1 MSPAASKT
9 QAKAAAKPSIVMLAD
24 ASGKAKPVK
33 PAAEEKAAK
42 ATKTRTSRTRAAAL
56 PKGTD
61 LKAAAD
67 ELLAAADGKAKPAK
81 KTTKASST
89 KTKTAKAKTTTA
101 KATAA
106 KSTTAKSSASKAA
119 AKTEAAPAD
128 TAKAAVAKPAAD
140 KAAAAAAE
148 KDAKAKALAS
158 IKVGPKGVYTE
169 DSIRVYLQ
177 EIGRI
182 RLLRPDEEIELARKI
197 ADLLLLEEL
206 AAQFESDNGREPDT
220 KEWAALVEMPLIK
233 FRRRLMLGRRAKEK
247 MVQSNLRLVV
257 SIAKKYMNRGLSFQD
272 LIQEGSLG
280 LIRAAEKF
288 DHEKGYKF
296 STYATWWIR
305 QAITRAIADQSRT
318 IRLPVHLYETISR
331 IKKTTKVLSQE
342 FGRKPT
348 EEEIAESME
357 MTIEKLRFIA
367 KSAQLPISLETPIG
381 KEEDS
386 RLGDFI
392 EADIENPEQDV
403 AKNLL
408 REDLEGVLATLS
420 PRERDVL
427 RLRYGLDDGR
437 MKTLEEIGQIFD
449 VTRERIR
456 QIEAKAL
463 RKLRHPNRNGVL
475 KEYIK

>member
-1 MSPAASKT
+1 MSPAAAQPKATPEILMVATAAGEEVQVKPMKAAPKPKAAPKAKAAAKAPAASKGTAAPKAKTATKSPAASKGT
-9 QAKAAAKPSIVMLAD
+9 AA
-24 ASGKAKPVK
+24 
-33 PAAEEKAAK
+33 
-42 ATKTRTSRTRAAAL
+42 T
-56 PKGTD
+56 
-61 LKAAAD
+61 
-67 ELLAAADGKAKPAK
+67 KAKPA
-81 KTTKASST
+81 ASKSSAP
-89 KTKTAKAKTTTA
+89 KPPAAKAKT
-101 KATAA
+101 
-106 KSTTAKSSASKAA
+106 
-119 AKTEAAPAD
+119 EAPVD
-128 TAKAAVAKPAAD
+128 TADLDDPD
-140 KAAAAAAE
+140 DLGPSGSSAE
-148 KDAKAKALAS
+148 KDENAAKALAS

-197 ADLLLLEEL
+197 ADLLQLEEI
-206 AAQFESDNGREPDT
+206 AAQFEADHGRQPDN
-220 KEWAALVEMPLIK
+220 KEWAALVEMPSIK

-331 IKKTTKVLSQE
+331 IKKTTKTLSQE

>member
-1 MSPAASKT
+1 MSPVAAPTSTNAQPEIRAVATQAGEQVAVEPKAKAPRTRAKPATSSVAPEPVAGSATATNKGSRTRKPAASK
-9 QAKAAAKPSIVMLAD
+9 AAT
-24 ASGKAKPVK
+24 
-33 PAAEEKAAK
+33 
-42 ATKTRTSRTRAAAL
+42 TKTASSKTPSVEPELSRD
-56 PKGTD
+56 PGD
-61 LKAAAD
+61 GAD
-67 ELLAAADGKAKPAK
+67 QLLAASEDVGDIADRKPA
-81 KTTKASST
+81 S
-89 KTKTAKAKTTTA
+89 
-101 KATAA
+101 
-106 KSTTAKSSASKAA
+106 
-119 AKTEAAPAD
+119 
-128 TAKAAVAKPAAD
+128 
-140 KAAAAAAE
+140 
-148 KDAKAKALAS
+148 AKALAS
-158 IKVGPKGVYTE
+158 IKLGPKGVYTE

-206 AAQFESDNGREPDT
+206 AAQFEQDNGHYPDV
-220 KEWAALVEMPLIK
+220 KEWAVLVDMTLLK

>member
-1 MSPAASKT
+1 MSPAATKLA
-9 QAKAAAKPSIVMLAD
+9 QAKATQAPSIMMLAD
-24 ASGKAKPVK
+24 EKGLPKQVKTKAKPASK
-33 PAAEEKAAK
+33 AKAATKASTKTK
-42 ATKTRTSRTRAAAL
+42 ATKTTPKAKTS
-56 PKGTD
+56 
-61 LKAAAD
+61 KASSKAKATATATTAKLEVSAD
-67 ELLAAADGKAKPAK
+67 QLLAAADAN
-81 KTTKASST
+81 ASA
-89 KTKTAKAKTTTA
+89 AKAKA
-101 KATAA
+101 
-106 KSTTAKSSASKAA
+106 
-119 AKTEAAPAD
+119 
-128 TAKAAVAKPAAD
+128 
-140 KAAAAAAE
+140 
-148 KDAKAKALAS
+148 DAKAKVLAS

-197 ADLLLLEEL
+197 ADLLHLEEL
-206 AAQFESDNGREPDT
+206 AAQFESDNGKLPDT
-220 KEWAALVEMPLIK
+220 KEWAALVEMPVIR